1 MTPQLRAQREIRK
14 IRREM
19 RLSQKA
25 FAELM
30 GVSTQT
36 IWMWECGK
44 KNPLFQKGSMLY
56 IEGSLRTN
64 KWQDK
69 DTGQNRYKTEIIVKD
84 MQMLDSKKDNSG
96 QQSLE
101 SGSVDGSIHI
111 KNATDN
117 FMDDDIPF

>member
-56 IEGSLRTN
+56 IWWRGPIPAALIA
-64 KWQDK
+64 
-69 DTGQNRYKTEIIVKD
+69 NRV
-84 MQMLDSKKDNSG
+84 MQ
-96 QQSLE
+96 
-101 SGSVDGSIHI
+101 VAF
-111 KNATDN
+111 NAED
-117 FMDDDIPF
+117 